1 MNLKRQTSEGR
12 NTGPVPALS
21 TSTSSQ
27 HNDWL
32 HEAAARFCSAITLQI
47 PVGYEDEEGFHCG
60 DPAPVMMETH
70 QTVTR
75 LHQ

>member
-12 NTGPVPALS
+12 RNGPAPMLTTSATGPH
-21 TSTSSQ
+21 T
-27 HNDWL
+27 DWL
-32 HEAAARFCSAITLQI
+32 HEAAARFCSAITLQV

-60 DPAPVMMETH
+60 DPSMMETH
-70 QTVTR
+70 QTGTR